1 MTGIEAQ
8 NVSRQETWCWKGRPS
23 SCVWVLEFMK
33 ENFHNTSPSDYER
46 MFNEAQDSKTSK
58 GLEQKKQ
65 KRV

>member
-1 MTGIEAQ
+1 
-8 NVSRQETWCWKGRPS
+8 
-23 SCVWVLEFMK
+23 MK